1 MANTYI
7 TDVTNA
13 SSGVNIGNYIRI
25 NQFDH
30 GMFDSRNKLKLDN
43 IKPNTIPTKLNSNL
57 DNESVLHI
65 FMIQGLLSDP
75 SFIPVTIVFVL
86 FILFAYWQQLNKY
99 VPYLSIV
106 YIAFTIVTALSYNND
121 NQDRVE
127 HDYEVENA
135 SSSKYVAKDTLLN
148 EIISENKN
156 TSLQVESSSSFE
168 IKEYVP
174 KEKKSTNLSIPL
186 SS

>member
-1 MANTYI
+1 MSCYRYYFSFLS
-7 TDVTNA
+7 V
-13 SSGVNIGNYIRI
+13 
-25 NQFDH
+25 
-30 GMFDSRNKLKLDN
+30 
-43 IKPNTIPTKLNSNL
+43 NSNL

-65 FMIQGLLSDP
+65 FMIQGLLTDP

-121 NQDRVE
+121 NEDKVE
-127 HDYEVENA
+127 GDYEVENA
-135 SSSKYVAKDTLLN
+135 SSNKYVTKDTLLN
-148 EIISENKN
+148 EMISENKN
-156 TSLQVESSSSFE
+156 TSLQVETTSSFE

-174 KEKKSTNLSIPL
+174 KEKKIDDTPKTISVKRIIVCENFLRD
-186 SS
+186 